1 MVLSSND
8 DNSLPD
14 AKPLPPKRNDR
25 AKHTAMQ
32 RELNEKKRKDKHV
45 AVGVGDT
52 YSKHGRLAL
61 AIAEHVTG
69 SVGERVE
76 GILVQQRSHTDG
88 CFEQHRTIVQKDLQA
103 EMDKRWGP
111 TEDSSNMTADEL
123 IILRKNDYS
132 GAQGKLLKAKLGKQK
147 DDKLKK
153 QQKVEER

>member
-1 MVLSSND
+1 MV
-8 DNSLPD
+8 
-14 AKPLPPKRNDR
+14 A
-25 AKHTAMQ
+25 A
-32 RELNEKKRKDKHV
+32 
-45 AVGVGDT
+45 GVGDT

-61 AIAEHVTG
+61 AIAENVTG

-153 QQKVEER
+153 QQQKVQESERNAKEKTLALQEKKAQLQQKTTMRKQNRIV